1 MQWWIIVK
9 KEFLDLFRDRK
20 TWMTTVLIPVL
31 LVPLLFFIMGNVFTK
46 SSEEASKDIPIAIED
61 ASGQVEKWIGQNPAF
76 QIKPGITDLEKAV
89 KDGDVRLGVRV
100 DAAFQQKVEQMQPVS
115 VSLLF
120 DPSDNRSLISIGVL
134 QNHLN
139 LLNQQLLGER
149 LGELGIQQQSLT
161 PIEIKEVNLSTDEQ
175 MAGTFMSLIIPLLL
189 LMSVAT
195 GGMPAAIDLV
205 AGEKERGTLE
215 ALLTTPASSKA
226 VLVAKL
232 IVVSTM
238 GCLSS
243 IASLGA
249 FAYTMTTDAFQN
261 FSSVPGEGGNAG
273 GSLSLDI
280 FTGQNLFFILL
291 IIILLG
297 IMFAGV
303 QLALST
309 IAKGFKEASTYMSPL
324 VIVAMIPA
332 YLLMQTGAKELET
345 YQFVLPIVN
354 VIAIFKEFI
363 YGIFNIGHIGMVIGS
378 TLIYVAI
385 AVGIATFL
393 FRKESFVFKH

>member
-31 LVPLLFFIMGNVFTK
+31 LVPLLFYIMGNVFTK
-46 SSEEASKDIPIAIED
+46 SNEEASKDIPIAIED
-61 ASGQVEKWIGQNPAF
+61 ASGQVEKWVDSNPSF
-76 QIKPGITDLEKAV
+76 QIKSGITDIEKAV
-89 KDGDVRLGVRV
+89 KDGNVRLGVRV
-100 DAAFQQKVEQMQPVS
+100 DPSFQGKVEKMQPVS
-115 VSLLF
+115 ITLLF
-120 DPSDNRSLISIGVL
+120 DPSDNRSLISMGIL

-149 LGELGIQQQSLT
+149 LGKLGIQQQSLT
-161 PIEIKEVNLSTDEQ
+161 PIEMKEVNLSSDEQ
-175 MAGTFMSLIIPLLL
+175 MAGSFMSLIIPLLL
-189 LMSVAT
+189 LMAVAT

-226 VLVAKL
+226 VLLAKL

-238 GCLSS
+238 GCLSA

-249 FAYTMTTDAFQN
+249 FAYTMNTDAFQN
-261 FSSVPGEGGNAG
+261 FASAPGEGENAG
-273 GSLSLDI
+273 GALSFDF
-280 FTGQNLFFILL
+280 FTGQNIFYILL
-291 IIILLG
+291 IMVLLG

-309 IAKGFKEASTYMSPL
+309 LAKGFKEASTYMSPL

-345 YQFVLPIVN
+345 YHFVLPIVN
-354 VIAIFKEFI
+354 VISIFKEFI
-363 YGIFNIGHIGMVIGS
+363 YGIFNMGHIGMVIGS
-378 TLIYVAI
+378 TLVYVAI
-385 AVGIATFL
+385 SVGIATFL